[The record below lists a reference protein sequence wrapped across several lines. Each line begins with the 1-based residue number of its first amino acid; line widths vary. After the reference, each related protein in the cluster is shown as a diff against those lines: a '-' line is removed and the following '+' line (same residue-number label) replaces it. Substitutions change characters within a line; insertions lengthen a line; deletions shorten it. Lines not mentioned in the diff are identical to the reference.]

1 MKHGE
6 EGNGLNP
13 SHTHP
18 ETSSERATVL
28 LVDDEVTLLGVLAT
42 ALTDSGY
49 QCLKANAAAV
59 ALNLLDRTT
68 DIDVIVSDIRMPGMD
83 GLALLEVIRE
93 RFADRKWLQVIF
105 ITGHATLN
113 NTVAALRLE
122 AVDFLHKPVRREE
135 LLAAVERAAAKAK
148 EQKYSIYAWNEGRE
162 RLERL
167 SDEARRLTEMLTS
180 FPGGGQ
186 PSAPISKIA
195 PAGTKG
201 QEGTPSRERLLELLQ
216 TRDIR
221 TRYFTDKLFADPAWY
236 MLLDLMENMLLGRN
250 VSISS
255 LYIVS
260 GVAAST
266 ASRRLDEME
275 EAGLV
280 ERWNDPDDGRRQYAK
295 LTDRSVELLNAYLET
310 LDRQLR

>member
-1 MKHGE
+1 M
-6 EGNGLNP
+6 
-13 SHTHP
+13 
-18 ETSSERATVL
+18 SSSQSEPVLEKITVL
-28 LVDDEVTLLGVLAT
+28 LVDDEVTLLGVLGT

-49 QCLKANAAAV
+49 DCLKTNSAAM
-59 ALNLLDRTT
+59 ALQFLERTP
-68 DIDVIVSDIRMPGMD
+68 DIDVIVSDIRMPEMD
-83 GLALLEVIRE
+83 GLALLKVIRE

-105 ITGHATLN
+105 ITGHATLT

-135 LLAAVERAAAKAK
+135 LLAAVARAAVKAK
-148 EQKYSIYAWNEGRE
+148 ELKQSLHAWSEGRE

-167 SDEARRLTEMLTS
+167 SDEARRLTEMLSS
-180 FPGGGQ
+180 FPGAEQSPSPITKTAPSGINGQ
-186 PSAPISKIA
+186 NNKPSP
-195 PAGTKG
+195 
-201 QEGTPSRERLLELLQ
+201 ERLLELLQ

-221 TRYFTDKLFADPAWY
+221 TRYFTDKLFADPAWH

>member
-1 MKHGE
+1 MA
-6 EGNGLNP
+6 L
-13 SHTHP
+13 STHD
-18 ETSSERATVL
+18 TVTAAQTTVL
-28 LVDDEVTLLGVLAT
+28 LVDDEVTLLGVLGT

-49 QCLKANAAAV
+49 HCLKATAAST
-59 ALNLLDRTT
+59 ALNLLEKTI
-68 DIDVIVSDIRMPGMD
+68 DIDVIVSDIRMPDMD
-83 GLALLEVIRE
+83 GLALLQIIRE

-113 NTVAALRLE
+113 NTVAALRLD
-122 AVDFLHKPVRREE
+122 AVDFLHKPVRREQ
-135 LLAAVERAAAKAK
+135 LLTAVERAAIKAK
-148 EQKYSIYAWNEGRE
+148 EHKQTLHAWNEGRA

-167 SDEARRLTEMLTS
+167 SDEARRLTEMLTA
-180 FPGGGQ
+180 FPGSPLSTKTDSDPIQTADASETGI
-186 PSAPISKIA
+186 PSP
-195 PAGTKG
+195 
-201 QEGTPSRERLLELLQ
+201 ERLLELLQ

-221 TRYFTDKLFADPAWY
+221 TRYFTDKLFADPAWH
-236 MLLDLMENMLLGRN
+236 MLLDLMENRLLDRQ

-255 LYIVS
+255 LYIAS

-295 LTDRSVELLNAYLET
+295 LTDRSVELLNAYLST
-310 LDRQLR
+310 LDRQLG